1 MNDSFATIL
10 QRARLACLLA
20 GLFRAMG
27 RALLALLLLALLAAL
42 ADLSFVLD
50 EGCRELLRATVLT
63 LTAFYALLETAFALR
78 ALRRLP
84 QELDRLNADPRHS
97 VSCAL
102 SLPIAGK
109 GLSAWLAQSARD
121 EAAQAVRRARRHHP
135 MLRRAAGGLLAMLL
149 TAGALGGLYA
159 AWPEATLTLAHRL
172 ALPQDDVPPY
182 SSIRFTLTP
191 AAPRVH
197 YGEDLPLAVSLSGE
211 GAEAVE
217 GVTLLL
223 RVEGLPEQSLPAFRN
238 RQGQWVRMLEKVVT
252 PCRIAFATEDGRART
267 PFVPVELNYSPR
279 ILSGKALVSPLAYT
293 GLPEREVVLGG
304 SEIRVPDGS
313 RVSFTLASDRELA
326 GGYGIF
332 KPAGEGEARRVEAQA
347 GGKGMRLELTLREP
361 GTLSLQV
368 IDREGREADSP
379 VQTRLAVLPDSP
391 PEVTITAPEDQSYVV
406 AGEKLSLAV
415 EATDDYGLAR
425 FDLFKALRPYRQHP
439 VSVRQGQG
447 AKQRHEQVVDTAAL
461 GLQPGDVLELRA
473 EVGDAN
479 PFRFNIISSPTSQ
492 VYVISTPQYA
502 EMLRQELFYE
512 DFMAR
517 YEALDEAR
525 RDALRSLEAAEA
537 AQTPEE
543 RRAAMEQV
551 AAAHARA
558 AELAEQIAEDF
569 PVFAADSDLSA
580 LASEIAQQFRAN
592 EQQAKGDVPA
602 DDTAWREQLAAMR
615 ERLDAS
621 ANELA
626 EQTAQAQLVELSM
639 KVQEAQQRF
648 AELAERQRGLVE
660 LFTRYIREKGL
671 AAANSSGQLEGLGA
685 EQAAIM
691 QDYIAW
697 EEGLS
702 PLLAELR
709 RHDELQN
716 QWQYIFQLRT
726 ACEQAGVAGL
736 MEQAVDEAARQRSA
750 DAQSYARRALEG
762 MEQLLQKEASQQEAE
777 KAMQSDCN
785 CQGGMCSNAAQ
796 TLREMLNAMK
806 NKQGQG
812 SGREGTGMAGQRGGR
827 FYGPNR
833 SRHQRGSKGKA
844 GAPASRGRADEGSG
858 HKPGSSDTQQGSEQ
872 EGSPGT
878 GRTLPGGM
886 NSQLQL
892 EHVPPAY
899 RDAVRSYFSH

>member
-1 MNDSFATIL
+1 M
-10 QRARLACLLA
+10 ACLLA
-20 GLFRAMG
+20 GLFRAAG
-27 RALLALLLLALLAAL
+27 RALLVLLLLALMGAL
-42 ADLSFVLD
+42 ADLSFVLA
-50 EGCRELLRATVLT
+50 EGSRELLRATVLT
-63 LTAFYALLETAFALR
+63 LTATYTLLETAFALR

-84 QELDRLNADPRHS
+84 HELDHLNADPRHS
-97 VSCAL
+97 ISCAL
-102 SLPIAGK
+102 SLPVAGE
-109 GLSAWLAQSARD
+109 GLSAWLAQRARD
-121 EAAQAVRRARRHHP
+121 EAALAVRHARRHHP
-135 MLRRAAGGLLAMLL
+135 MLRRAAGGLLALL
-149 TAGALGGLYA
+149 LAAGTLGGLYA

-182 SSIRFTLTP
+182 STIRFTLTP
-191 AAPRVH
+191 GTPRVH
-197 YGEDLPLAVSLSGE
+197 YGEDLPLAVTLSGE
-211 GAEAVE
+211 DVEAVE

-223 RVEGLPEQSLPAFRN
+223 RVEGLPEQALPAFCN
-238 RQGQWVRMLEKVVT
+238 RQGQWVRLLEKVVT
-252 PCRIAFATEDGRART
+252 PCRIAFATADGRART
-267 PFVPVELNYSPR
+267 RFVPVELNYSPR
-279 ILSGKALVSPLAYT
+279 ILSGKALVAPPAYT
-293 GLPEREVVLGG
+293 GLPERDVVLGG

-313 RVSFTLASDRELA
+313 LVRFSLASDRELR

-332 KPAGEGEARRVEAQA
+332 KPAGEGEPRRVEAKA
-347 GGKGMRLELTLREP
+347 SGKEMTLELPLRDP

-368 IDREGREADSP
+368 IDHEGREADLP
-379 VQTRLAVLPDSP
+379 VQTRLAVLPDCP
-391 PEVTITAPEDQSYVV
+391 PEASIIAPENQSYVV
-406 AGEKLSLAV
+406 AGEKLTLTA

-439 VSVRQGQG
+439 ISVRQGQG

-479 PFRFNIISSPTSQ
+479 PFRFNIVSTPTSQ
-492 VYVISTPQYA
+492 IYVISTLQYA
-502 EMLRQELFYE
+502 EMLREELFYE

-517 YEALDEAR
+517 YEALEQAR
-525 RDALRSLEAAEA
+525 QDALRSLEAAEA
-537 AQTPEE
+537 AKTPEE

-558 AELAEQIAEDF
+558 AELSEQIAEDF
-569 PVFAADSDLSA
+569 PVFASDSDLSA
-580 LASEIAQQFRAN
+580 LANEIAAQFRAN
-592 EQQAKGDVPA
+592 ELQAKGDVPA
-602 DDTAWREQLAAMR
+602 DDAAWREHLAAMR

-639 KVQEAQQRF
+639 KVQDAQQRF
-648 AELAERQRGLVE
+648 AELVERQRNVVE

-709 RHDELQN
+709 QHEELQN

-736 MEQAVDEAARQRSA
+736 MEQAVDEAARQRAA

-777 KAMQSDCN
+777 KAMESDCN
-785 CQGGMCSNAAQ
+785 CQGGMCEKAGQ

-806 NKQGQG
+806 NKQGKG

-827 FYGPNR
+827 FYGPKR

-844 GAPASRGRADEGSG
+844 GAQDSRGRADEGSG
-858 HKPGSSDTQQGSEQ
+858 RKSGSSNAPQGSEQ
-872 EGSPGT
+872 EGTPGT

-892 EHVPPAY
+892 EQVPPAY